1 MTRRRIPHRPQR
13 RPVYIGCEGA
23 SESGYAALL
32 QDFLNDGGLAVHLT
46 IDELSPGAGD
56 PLARV
61 ELAVNR
67 IAMLV
72 KKRTKPSAA
81 FLFLDT
87 DQIALDRD
95 RAERARRIAAANN
108 ITIVWQDPCFEAV
121 LLRHLPNRATHRPPD
136 TPTAGNA
143 IAREWPDY
151 KKGLPRA
158 ELAKRITLGSV
169 LQAAG
174 VEPDLAALLHSLG
187 LMPEN

>member
-67 IAMLV
+67 IAMLA
-72 KKRTKPSAA
+72 KKRT
-81 FLFLDT
+81 
-87 DQIALDRD
+87 
-95 RAERARRIAAANN
+95 
-108 ITIVWQDPCFEAV
+108 
-121 LLRHLPNRATHRPPD
+121 
-136 TPTAGNA
+136 
-143 IAREWPDY
+143 
-151 KKGLPRA
+151 
-158 ELAKRITLGSV
+158 
-169 LQAAG
+169 
-174 VEPDLAALLHSLG
+174 
-187 LMPEN
+187 